1 MRRQLVIGNWKMN
14 GSSVSNRDLVS
25 SLLAGVGENPAMAAE
40 LAVCVPSVYL
50 SSVKSLLGDSA
61 IKVGAQ
67 NVSQYD
73 KGAYTGEV
81 SVSMLSDLA
90 IPYVLL
96 GHSERRALFGESS
109 ELVAEKFSAA
119 KSAGLTPIVCVGE
132 TLEER
137 ESGSTLAVI
146 ESQLQAVL
154 SRCEA
159 GESLNCIIAYEPVW
173 AIGTG
178 LTATPEQA
186 QEVHHFIRGL
196 LGENGEATSI
206 LYGGSVKADSAA
218 ELFAQADIDG
228 GLVGGAS
235 LKAAEFLS
243 IWQAASR
250 SSV

>member
-1 MRRQLVIGNWKMN
+1 MN